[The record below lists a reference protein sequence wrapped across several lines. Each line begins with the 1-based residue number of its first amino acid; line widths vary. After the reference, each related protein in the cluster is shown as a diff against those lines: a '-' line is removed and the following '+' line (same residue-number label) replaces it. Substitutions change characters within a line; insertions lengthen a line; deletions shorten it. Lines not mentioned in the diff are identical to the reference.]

1 MCSSDLGA
9 TPAAGTRAA
18 DKPDWIWKLDDPLFD
33 KLEGMERLAK
43 ALNVSVD
50 TLKQAVEAT
59 RTELKDTKPTTAA
72 ERQAFRDQYEAT
84 LAAKLHISVDALKQ
98 AEDIRDGKA

>member
-1 MCSSDLGA
+1 MPGFENVA
-9 TPAAGTRAA
+9 FPQQAGPGRGE
-18 DKPDWIWKLDDPLFD
+18 PRLDA
-33 KLEGMERLAK
+33 LAK

-98 AEDIRDGKA
+98 AEQSKIGRAHV